1 MHEQWGVETRAVDVF
16 DVKADLEQL
25 CFPLKPRFDAAA
37 HPAFHPGRS
46 ARVLLEGRPAGW
58 LGELHPN
65 WQRKYQLPRP
75 VVLFEL
81 DAQALERV
89 PLPRFEASSRFPQ
102 VVRDMALVVDAG
114 IPAEALL
121 AAIEAEK
128 PSIVREVR
136 LFDLYQGPNL
146 PPGTKSLAF
155 RVVMQDTERTLTDA
169 EADAA
174 GQALVALL
182 GTKFSATLRK

>member
-1 MHEQWGVETRAVDVF
+1 
-16 DVKADLEQL
+16 
-25 CFPLKPRFDAAA
+25 
-37 HPAFHPGRS
+37 
-46 ARVLLEGRPAGW
+46 
-58 LGELHPN
+58 
-65 WQRKYQLPRP
+65 
-75 VVLFEL
+75 
-81 DAQALERV
+81 V
-89 PLPRFEASSRFPQ
+89 PLPRFAAPSRFPQ

-128 PSIVREVR
+128 PPIVREVR